1 MPKDCSSEEMTL
13 CKWIGVIGTMLG
25 AFMAVL
31 DIQITNSSLADISG
45 GIGATTTQGSWI
57 STAYL
62 IGEIITIP
70 LTAYLSRVFTLR
82 YYLLVNVV
90 LFLAFSGMCG
100 ISTSLGE
107 MICFRIG
114 QGFTGGVFIPTALT
128 VVVTMMPKNLQSVGN
143 AVFGLT
149 ATLAPAIGPYI
160 GGLLT
165 DTVGWQWNFFI
176 NFIPGILM
184 FIAVFVAIEKEPLE
198 LKLLKQCDWAGIATM
213 AIGLGSLIAMLEQ
226 GQQDDWFGSE
236 FIRTCGLLAGIFIS
250 VFTVWEL
257 FFAKSPLVHLR
268 LLAGRNLG
276 LSSVIGFVLGVGLY
290 GTIYLI
296 PLYLGDVQGYSPRLI
311 GETLV
316 WVGLPQL
323 VVFPFLPLLL
333 KKFDVRMLVF
343 LGSLMFAGSCFMNA
357 YMSLDYGKDQFIFAN
372 IIRALGQPFT
382 IVPITGLAMATMSR
396 EDAGE
401 GSALF
406 NMFRNLGG
414 SVGIAILSTLV
425 TRREQ
430 FHDTRIGER
439 ITAYGLALQD
449 RIATSQAHF
458 VVKGFDP
465 VTAKQQAYGALQA
478 IVQQQAFIMAFN
490 DAFLAVGYSL
500 LLGAIIVWFCKRPA
514 QGAAAAG

>member
-1 MPKDCSSEEMTL
+1 MTVT
-13 CKWIGVIGTMLG
+13 KWIGVMGTMLG

-62 IGEIITIP
+62 IGEIVTIP

-90 LFLAFSGMCG
+90 LFLTFSALCG

-107 MICFRIG
+107 MICFRVG

-128 VVVTMMPKNLQSVGN
+128 VVVTMMPKNLQAVGN
-143 AVFGLT
+143 TVFGLT

-165 DTVGWQWNFFI
+165 DTVGWQWNFYI

-184 FIAVFVAIEKEPLE
+184 FIAVFVAIEVEPLE
-198 LKLLKQCDWAGIATM
+198 LKLLKQCDWVGIATM
-213 AIGLGSLIAMLEQ
+213 AVGLGSLIAMLEQ
-226 GQQDDWFGSE
+226 GQQDDWFGSQ
-236 FIRTCGLLAGIFIS
+236 FIRICGMAAAIFLTI
-250 VFTVWEL
+250 FTGWEL
-257 FFAKSPLVHLR
+257 YGAKTPVVQLR
-268 LLAGRNLG
+268 LLACRNLG
-276 LSSVIGFVLGVGLY
+276 VSSVIGFVLGVGLY

-311 GETLV
+311 GETLI

-333 KKFDVRMLVF
+333 KKFDVRLLVF
-343 LGSLMFAGSCFMNA
+343 LGSLIFAGSCFMNS
-357 YMSLDYGKDQFIFAN
+357 YMSLDYAKDQFIFAN
-372 IIRALGQPFT
+372 IIRAIGQPFT
-382 IVPITGLAMATMSR
+382 IVPITGLALATISR
-396 EDAGE
+396 KDAGE

-414 SVGIAILSTLV
+414 SVGIAILSTEV

-439 ITAYGLALQD
+439 ITTYSLALQD
-449 RIATSQAHF
+449 RIATGQARF
-458 VVKGFDP
+458 IVKGFDP
-465 VTAKQQAYGALQA
+465 VTAKLQAYGALQR
-478 IVQQQAFIMAFN
+478 IVQQQASIMAFN
-490 DAFLAVGYSL
+490 DAFLLVGYSL

-514 QGAAAAG
+514 QGAIAVG

>member
-1 MPKDCSSEEMTL
+1 
-13 CKWIGVIGTMLG
+13 
-25 AFMAVL
+25 MAVL

-62 IGEIITIP
+62 IGEIVTIP

-90 LFLAFSGMCG
+90 LFLAFSGLCG
-100 ISTSLGE
+100 ISTNLGE
-107 MICFRIG
+107 MICFRVG

-128 VVVTMMPKNLQSVGN
+128 VVFTMMPKNLQSVGN
-143 AVFGLT
+143 TVFGLT

-165 DTVGWQWNFFI
+165 DTAGWQWNFYI
-176 NFIPGILM
+176 NFIPGSLM

-198 LKLLKQCDWAGIATM
+198 LKLLKQCDWVGIATM
-213 AIGLGSLIAMLEQ
+213 AVGLGSLIAMLEQ

-236 FIRTCGLLAGIFIS
+236 FILTCGLLAGIFLSI
-250 VFTVWEL
+250 FIGWEL
-257 FFAKSPLVHLR
+257 FFTRSPLVHLR
-268 LLAGRNLG
+268 LLASRNLS

-290 GTIYLI
+290 GTIYLT
-296 PLYLGDVQGYSPRLI
+296 PLYLGDVQGYSPRQI
-311 GETLV
+311 GEVLI
-316 WVGLPQL
+316 WAGLPQL
-323 VVFPFLPLLL
+323 LIFPFLPLLL
-333 KKFDVRMLVF
+333 KRFDVRMVVF
-343 LGSLMFAGSCFMNA
+343 LGSILFAASCFMNS
-357 YMSLDYGKDQFIFAN
+357 YMSLDYGKGQLILAN
-372 IIRALGQPFT
+372 IIRAFGQPFT
-382 IVPITGLAMATMSR
+382 IVPITGLALAAVSR
-396 EDAGE
+396 KDAGE
-401 GSALF
+401 ASVLF

-449 RIATSQAHF
+449 RIATSQSQF
-458 VVKGFDP
+458 IVKGFDP

-478 IVQQQAFIMAFN
+478 IVQRQASIMSFN
-490 DAFLAVGYSL
+490 DAFLAVGFSL
-500 LLGAIIVWFCKRPA
+500 LVGAIIVWFCKKTA
-514 QGAAAAG
+514 QVAVAAG

>member
-1 MPKDCSSEEMTL
+1 MPKDLSNEKMTA
-13 CKWIGVIGTMLG
+13 CKWIGVMGTMLG

-62 IGEIITIP
+62 IGEIVTIP
-70 LTAYLSRVFTLR
+70 LTSYLSRVFTLR
-82 YYLLVNVV
+82 YYLLANVV
-90 LFLAFSGMCG
+90 LFLAFSGLCG
-100 ISTSLGE
+100 VSTSLGE
-107 MICFRIG
+107 MICFRVG

-128 VVVTMMPKNLQSVGN
+128 VVVTMMPKNLQSVGTT
-143 AVFGLT
+143 VFGLT
-149 ATLAPAIGPYI
+149 ATLAPAIGPYL

-165 DTVGWQWNFFI
+165 DTVGWQWNFYI
-176 NFIPGILM
+176 NFVPGILM
-184 FIAVFVAIEKEPLE
+184 LIAVVVAMEQEPLN
-198 LKLLKQCDWAGIATM
+198 LKLLKQCDWFGIAAM
-213 AIGLGSLIAMLEQ
+213 AVGLGSLIAMLEQ

-236 FIRTCGLLAGIFIS
+236 FIRTCGLFAGTFLA

-257 FFAKSPLVHLR
+257 FFAKSPLLHLR
-268 LLAGRNLG
+268 LLASRNLG

-290 GTIYLI
+290 GTIYLV

-311 GETLV
+311 GETLI

-323 VVFPFLPLLL
+323 LIFPFLPLLL
-333 KKFDVRMLVF
+333 KKFDVRLLMF
-343 LGSLMFAGSCFMNA
+343 FGSLLFAVSCFMNS

-372 IIRALGQPFT
+372 VVRALGQPFT
-382 IVPITGLAMATMSR
+382 IVPITGLALGTIAR
-396 EDAGE
+396 KDAGE

-414 SVGIAILSTLV
+414 SVGIAFLSSLV

-439 ITAYGLALQD
+439 ITAYGLALQN
-449 RIATSQAHF
+449 RIATSQARF
-458 VVKGFDP
+458 VLKGFDH
-465 VTAKQQAYGALQA
+465 VAAKQRGYGELQA
-478 IVQQQAFIMAFN
+478 VVQRQASIMAFN
-490 DAFLAVGYSL
+490 DAFLVVGITL
-500 LLGAIIVWFCKRPA
+500 ILGAFIVWFCKRPA
-514 QGAAAAG
+514 QAAVQA

>member
-1 MPKDCSSEEMTL
+1 
-13 CKWIGVIGTMLG
+13 
-25 AFMAVL
+25 
-31 DIQITNSSLADISG
+31 
-45 GIGATTTQGSWI
+45 
-57 STAYL
+57 
-62 IGEIITIP
+62 
-70 LTAYLSRVFTLR
+70 
-82 YYLLVNVV
+82 
-90 LFLAFSGMCG
+90 
-100 ISTSLGE
+100 
-107 MICFRIG
+107 
-114 QGFTGGVFIPTALT
+114 
-128 VVVTMMPKNLQSVGN
+128 
-143 AVFGLT
+143 
-149 ATLAPAIGPYI
+149 
-160 GGLLT
+160 
-165 DTVGWQWNFFI
+165 
-176 NFIPGILM
+176 M

-198 LKLLKQCDWAGIATM
+198 LKLLKQCDWVGIATM

-250 VFTVWEL
+250 VFAVWEL
-257 FFAKSPLVHLR
+257 FFSKSPLVHLR

-290 GTIYLI
+290 GTVYLI

-333 KKFDVRMLVF
+333 KKFDVRILVF
-343 LGSLMFAGSCFMNA
+343 LGSLMFAGSCFMNS

-458 VVKGFDP
+458 VVKGFDS
-465 VTAKQQAYGALQA
+465 VTAKQQAYGALHA

-490 DAFLAVGYSL
+490 DAFLIVGYSL

-514 QGAAAAG
+514 QVAIGAG